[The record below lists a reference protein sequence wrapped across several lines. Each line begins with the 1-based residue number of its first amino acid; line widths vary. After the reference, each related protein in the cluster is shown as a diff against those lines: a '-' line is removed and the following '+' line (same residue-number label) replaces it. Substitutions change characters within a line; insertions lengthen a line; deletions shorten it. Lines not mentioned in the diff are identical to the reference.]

1 MRHFCYSEEGAQA
14 GCEPLTV
21 KRALGDVPV
30 ANVSLATHQQVALQ
44 SLGYR
49 LVEDKKC
56 DLEISPAAWFDSK
69 ELASFVSDEEAGQIV
84 DEQGGVLA
92 HYKKRGK
99 KICQSKTSF
108 LIRYSWDFLRA
119 NELAIAA
126 MTQWENHGTC
136 HSSLYVEGRLSVGRG
151 TKILPGVVVEG
162 DVVIGDHCKVGPN
175 CYLRGSTTVGSHCH
189 VGQAVE
195 LKNSILFSHTNV
207 GHLSYIGDS
216 ILGEKVNLGAG
227 TITSNLRHDGKTHRS
242 AVAGSLVDTGRRK
255 YGAVIG
261 DRVHTGIHTS
271 IYPGRK
277 IWPGLTT
284 LPGDIVT
291 QDLQQ

>member
-1 MRHFCYSEEGAQA
+1 MKHFSYSEAGNLS

-21 KRALGDVPV
+21 KRALGDIPV
-30 ANVSLATHQQVALQ
+30 ANQSLSSHQQKALQ
-44 SLGYR
+44 SAGYI
-49 LVEDKKC
+49 LMPEGKC
-56 DLEISPAAWFDSK
+56 DLEINPAAWI
-69 ELASFVSDEEAGQIV
+69 ELAELQDFLRHDQAGQWV
-84 DEQGGVLA
+84 DAQGAVLA

-99 KICQSKTSF
+99 ATQTAKHSF
-108 LIRYSWDFLRA
+108 VIHYSWDFLRA
-119 NELAIAA
+119 NELALAS
-126 MTQWENHGTC
+126 MTHWENLGNC
-136 HSSLYVEGRLSVGRG
+136 HSSLYVEGRLSVGHG

-162 DVVIGDHCKVGPN
+162 DVVIGENCKVGPN
-175 CYLRGSTTVGSHCH
+175 CYLRGSTTIGNQCH

-195 LKNSILFSHTNV
+195 LKNSILFSKSNV

-242 AVAGSLVDTGRRK
+242 AVAGSLIDTGRRK
-255 YGAVIG
+255 FGAIIG
-261 DRVHTGIHTS
+261 DHVHTGIHTS

-284 LPGDIVT
+284 LPGDIIT

>member
-1 MRHFCYSEEGAQA
+1 MKHFSYIEGGNHS

-30 ANVSLATHQQVALQ
+30 ANLGLSTHQQNALQ
-44 SLGYR
+44 AAGYA
-49 LVEDKKC
+49 LVQDSKC
-56 DLEISPAAWFDSK
+56 DLEINPAAWIDLK
-69 ELASFVSDEEAGQIV
+69 ELQEFLHHEQAGQWV
-84 DEQGGVLA
+84 DAAGAVLA

-99 KICQSKTSF
+99 AVLTAKNSF
-108 LIRYSWDFLRA
+108 CIQYSWDFLRA
-119 NELAIAA
+119 NEQAIAA
-126 MTQWENHGTC
+126 LTVWENHGNC
-136 HSSLYVEGRLSVGRG
+136 HASLYVDGRLSVGRG
-151 TKILPGVVVEG
+151 TKILPGVVIEG
-162 DVVIGDHCKVGPN
+162 DVVIGENCKVGPN
-175 CYLRGSTTVGSHCH
+175 CYLRGSTSVGSHCH

-195 LKNSILFSHTNV
+195 LKNSILFSRTNV

-216 ILGEKVNLGAG
+216 ILAEKVNLGAG

-255 YGAVIG
+255 FGAVIG
-261 DRVHTGIHTS
+261 DGVHTGIHTS

-284 LPGDIVT
+284 LPGDIVA